1 MPLDIPS
8 HIWEH
13 KMKFQEFAI
22 PRELNGE
29 QLKAE
34 LGCDEVYIRDNV
46 LVIGGNLTQAQALAG
61 IAAHKPIIPPDNS
74 TAKAA
79 LLVKLGITADEAK
92 LLLS

>member
-1 MPLDIPS
+1 
-8 HIWEH
+8 
-13 KMKFQEFAI
+13 MKFQEFAI
-22 PRELNGE
+22 PTELNGE

-46 LVIGGNLTQAQALAG
+46 LVIGGDLTEAQALAG
-61 IAAHKPIIPPDNS
+61 IAAHTPIAPVDNS

-79 LLVKLGITADEAK
+79 LLARLGITADEVK